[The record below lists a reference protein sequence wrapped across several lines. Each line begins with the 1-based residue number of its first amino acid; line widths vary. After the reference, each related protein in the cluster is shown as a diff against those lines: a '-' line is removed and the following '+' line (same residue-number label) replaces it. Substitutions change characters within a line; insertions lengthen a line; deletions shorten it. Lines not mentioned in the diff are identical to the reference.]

1 MACNPRWF
9 VVVAVEGVL
18 AVLGLERVDVDGAV
32 RRLGRDK
39 LVQRVPGDA
48 LDIMAVLGDLADKGS
63 FKLLLTNGSRNTKDA
78 TSRGGGGGG
87 GGGGGLHRTCSRI
100 IDTCNIIH
108 ATDNKEGSIGGPG
121 EVVYLCSG
129 GSTHVL
135 RPPCFLILEAIGAKT
150 GREMVLGGN
159 P

>member
-1 MACNPRWF
+1 MP
-9 VVVAVEGVL
+9 VEGVL

-39 LVQRVPGDA
+39 FVQRVPGDA

-63 FKLLLTNGSRNTKDA
+63 
-78 TSRGGGGGG
+78 
-87 GGGGGLHRTCSRI
+87 CSRI

-129 GSTHVL
+129 RSTHVL